1 MSSKGIGIVVYPSS
15 SFFQA
20 VTSTGATPVQAAQV
34 QCADFQY
41 GTVYFEVNNATV
53 NTNIGLI
60 ILDQPYSGASFF
72 VRSIE
77 NPLYLDGTNTV
88 GAPSYITSILP
99 NIKLFSSGAAALG
112 VSPQFSHT
120 FQIFGSYGVS
130 AYVADF
136 SGETGA
142 QVTASLVLFKGI

>member
-20 VTSTGATPVQAAQV
+20 VTTGTSSGQAAEV

-60 ILDQPYSGASFF
+60 ILDQPYSGANFF

-77 NPLYLDGTNTV
+77 NPLYLDGTNIV

-99 NIKLFSSGAAALG
+99 NIKLFSSGSDALG
-112 VSPQFSHT
+112 DSPQFSHT

>member
-1 MSSKGIGIVVYPSS
+1 MSSKGIGIAVYPSS

-20 VTSTGATPVQAAQV
+20 VTAGGNPSQAAEV

-41 GTVYFEVNNATV
+41 ATLYFEVNNATV
-53 NTNIGLI
+53 NTNIGLA

-77 NPLYLDGTNTV
+77 NPLYLDGTSLV
-88 GAPSYITSILP
+88 AAPSYITSILP
-99 NIKLFSSGAAALG
+99 NIKLFASGADAISD
-112 VSPQFSHT
+112 VQQFSHT

-130 AYVADF
+130 AFISDF

>member
-1 MSSKGIGIVVYPSS
+1 MSSKGIGIAVYPTS

-20 VTSTGATPVQAAQV
+20 VTTGGTPVQAAEV

-41 GTVYFEVNNATV
+41 ATLYFEVNNATV

-77 NPLYLDGTNTV
+77 NPLYLDGTPLAA
-88 GAPSYITSILP
+88 APSYITSILP
-99 NIKLFSSGAAALG
+99 NIKLFSSGADALG
-112 VSPQFSHT
+112 DSPQFSHT
-120 FQIFGSYGVS
+120 FQIFGSYGLS